1 MEQGNKS
8 LAGDSGSPVKS
19 SIAVELVIVSS
30 VQQSQK
36 YCSNH
41 KRDYAWRDKSDFFA
55 IVHSQCSKQLKT
67 NITHRLTS
75 YLLSFRQ

>member
-19 SIAVELVIVSS
+19 SSAVELVIVSS
-30 VQQSQK
+30 VQQSQQ

-41 KRDYAWRDKSDFFA
+41 KRDYAWRDKSDFF
-55 IVHSQCSKQLKT
+55 C
-67 NITHRLTS
+67 HR
-75 YLLSFRQ
+75 SFSVFETVKDKYYTQTDLISA